1 MPRYSKLEFPSFD
14 GSEDPLIWLRRC
26 EQFFG
31 NQQTPK
37 GEKVGLAAF
46 HLMGEAQLWFYQVE
60 KEEHVLG
67 WEEFK
72 AHCNVRFGPPMSN
85 NPSGELANLKQK
97 GTAEDYQC
105 QFQSLL
111 ARTSDLN
118 PRQQVNLFTAGLGE
132 GLRIEVELQQPGN

>member
-37 GEKVGLAAF
+37 EEKVGLAAF